1 MDIGKIAV
9 FGITGA
15 VLTIILREE
24 KSSYSIFTAIMT
36 CVLIFVFI
44 LPYLAEIT
52 EKIKEI
58 GQGLDIY
65 TEYISVM
72 IKALVIAYISMF
84 SSQLCRDFGQGS
96 IGDKIELGGKV
107 IILINAASVMED
119 MASRIMRFMQ

>member
-1 MDIGKIAV
+1 MDIFRIAI

-15 VLTIILREE
+15 ILALMLRDG
-24 KSSYSIFTAIMT
+24 KNTYSMLTAIT
-36 CVLIFVFI
+36 VCLLIFAFI
-44 LPYLAEIT
+44 LPYLTEIM

-58 GQGLDIY
+58 GDGLDIY

-72 IKALVIAYISMF
+72 IKALVVAYISMF

-107 IILINAASVMED
+107 IILINAVSIMDD
-119 MASRIMRFMQ
+119 MAERIMRFIQ